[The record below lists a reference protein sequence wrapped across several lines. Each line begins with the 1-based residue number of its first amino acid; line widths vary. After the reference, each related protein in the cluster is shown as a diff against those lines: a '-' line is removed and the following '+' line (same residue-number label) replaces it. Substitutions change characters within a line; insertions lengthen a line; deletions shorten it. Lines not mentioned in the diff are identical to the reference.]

1 MNRML
6 LPGPIR
12 RGTHA
17 KRGSRLPRGLAR
29 AACAVFAL
37 AAAAGTALAAPPAGT
52 TIGNQATAT
61 YQDAASNTYTVTSNP
76 VTTVV
81 QQVASLTLTADGVRV
96 AAPGGQAVFPH
107 VLTNTGN
114 GADDFSLAAVNL
126 AGDDFDL
133 SGLVL
138 YVDAD
143 GNGVPDNFTP
153 VTSTG
158 PLTAGASFR
167 FVAVGSVPGTQ
178 VSGDFANIRVN
189 AASTFDPGQTAF
201 NSDQVTVSTNA
212 IINVTKAVSAPN
224 GASPSGPYTYTL
236 TYTNSGNAAATGVRL
251 TDLIP
256 AGMTYV
262 PGSGRWSGTGATVL
276 SDADSTDTHGAGP
289 TVRWDHNESTPGAV
303 TAIVSSVPSGQ
314 SGSITFEVM
323 VNAGLAPQVI
333 NNAARFAYHDGA
345 ADVGPFFTNVAPF
358 TVDQSVSVTF
368 TGQTVA
374 SALQGATVS
383 FTNVLT
389 NTGNGPD
396 VFDIT
401 TGGSTFPAGAIVQL
415 FQSDGVTPLTDSN
428 GNLTPDVGPLAPG
441 ASYNVVLRVTLPASA
456 TGGPFQVQ
464 KTATSATDPLARAT
478 ATDVLTAIT
487 ANTVDVTNN
496 APLPGAPGAGP
507 GPEGAFVDRQT
518 VNPGAT
524 ARFTLYVNNTSSQAD
539 AYDLA
544 ASTVSNLAVITLPA
558 GWTVTFRDAANTVIT
573 STGPIAAGGSM
584 LVYADVDV
592 PAGQAG
598 GNTELY
604 FRALSPVSAA
614 QDIIH
619 DQVGVSV
626 VRDLT
631 LTPNNTA
638 QVLPGGFVVYT
649 HTLANNGNVLE
660 GDGTGSA
667 VTFTTADNQASWSSA
682 LYWDTNGS
690 GVFDAGDLALADL
703 AGMGGLA
710 PGATL
715 RVFVQVF
722 APAGSPLG
730 TINTTTITATTA
742 NVGYVDPVPP
752 PAQAQDATTVINS
765 QVTIVKRQALDAA
778 CDGTEDAAFT
788 TLNLTT
794 GAVPNACIRYEI
806 VVTNT
811 GTTPIS
817 GLVVNDA
824 TPANTVSSNAASA
837 STSQGSI
844 LVPADGT
851 SGPVTATLGALA
863 PGASAT
869 VRFNV
874 RINFP

>member
-1 MNRML
+1 MKPML
-6 LPGPIR
+6 PAGDHRRRVSLPLG
-12 RGTHA
+12 
-17 KRGSRLPRGLAR
+17 
-29 AACAVFAL
+29 L
-37 AAAAGTALAAPPAGT
+37 AAAALAALAFTGPGGTAFAAPPAGT

-61 YQDAASNTYTVTSNP
+61 YQDAAANSYTVTSNP

-81 QQVASLTLTADGVRV
+81 QQVASLTLTANGFRI

-114 GADDFSLAAVNL
+114 GTDDFSLGAVNL

-133 SGLVL
+133 TGLVL
-138 YVDAD
+138 FVDAD

-158 PLTAGASFR
+158 PLAAGASYR
-167 FVAVGSVPGTQ
+167 FVAVGSVPGAQ
-178 VSGDFANIRVN
+178 LSGDISNIRIDAV
-189 AASTFDPGQTAF
+189 SVFDGSQTAS
-201 NSDQVTVSTNA
+201 NIDQVTVSTNA
-212 IINVTKAVSAPN
+212 VINVTKGISAPN

-236 TYTNSGNAAATGVRL
+236 TYTNSGNAAASGVRL

-262 PGSGRWSGTGATVL
+262 AGSGRWSGTGAAVL
-276 SDADSTDTHGAGP
+276 SDADSTDTHGSGP
-289 TVRWDHNESTPGAV
+289 TIRWDYNESTPGAV
-303 TAIVSSVPSGQ
+303 TAILSSVPSGQ
-314 SGSITFEVM
+314 SGTVTFDVM

-333 NNAARFAYHDGA
+333 NNAARFAYNDGA

-358 TVDQSVSVTF
+358 TVDPSVSVTF
-368 TGQTVA
+368 TGQTIP

-389 NTGNGPD
+389 NTGSGAD

-401 TGGSTFPAGAIVQL
+401 TGGNTFPAGTIVQL

-428 GNLTPDVGPLAPG
+428 GNLVPDVGPLAPG
-441 ASYNVVLRVTLPASA
+441 AAYNVILRVTLPAGS
-456 TGGPFQVQ
+456 TGGPYQVQ
-464 KTATSATDPLARAT
+464 KTATSATDPLATAT
-478 ATDVLTAIT
+478 ATDILTTIT

-518 VNPGAT
+518 VNPGNT
-524 ARFTLYVNNTSSQAD
+524 ARFTLYVNNTSSQSD
-539 AYDLA
+539 RYDLA
-544 ASTVSNLAVITLPA
+544 ASTVSTIVPITLPP
-558 GWTVTFRDAANTVIT
+558 GWTVTFRDASNAVIT
-573 STGPIAAGGSM
+573 STGPIAAGGNL

-592 PAGQAG
+592 PAGFAG
-598 GNTELY
+598 GNVELY
-604 FRALSPVSAA
+604 FRADSPVSGAV
-614 QDIIH
+614 DIIH
-619 DQVGVSV
+619 DQVGVNV
-626 VRDLT
+626 VRDLA

-660 GDGTGSA
+660 GDGVGSTVSVTG
-667 VTFTTADNQASWSSA
+667 VDNQPGWGSA
-682 LYWDTNGS
+682 LYWDTNGT
-690 GVFDAGDLALADL
+690 GVFDAGDQILSTLTS
-703 AGMGGLA
+703 MGGLA

-722 APAGSPLG
+722 APAGAPLG
-730 TINTTTITATTA
+730 TVNTTTITATTA
-742 NVGYVDPVPP
+742 NVGYTDLVPP
-752 PAQAQDATTVINS
+752 PAIAQDATTVING
-765 QVTIVKRQALDAA
+765 QVTIVKMQALDAA
-778 CDGTEDAAFT
+778 CDGTEDGAFT

-806 VVTNT
+806 TVTNT
-811 GTTPIS
+811 GSTPVSAMVI
-817 GLVVNDA
+817 NDA

-837 STSQGSI
+837 FTSQGTIS
-844 LVPADGT
+844 VPPDGS
-851 SGPVTATLGALA
+851 SGAVTATIGALA

-869 VRFNV
+869 IRFSV